1 MVRYVRPFPVRP
13 GRRRMRS
20 VHSHAPWRSSGSFGC
35 IRPIPVCPECR
46 QVRSGAFSHS
56 RTPGGSYNAFGPFP
70 RSLGVLGFVRVRS
83 VRSLAPWGSSG
94 SFVCVQ
100 SIPVRL
106 GDRQVCLCA
115 FGPLPC
121 GKGVFVWVRSIPIHL
136 GRRHVRPWGRRVRS
150 GAFGTFPCP
159 LSLVPTPLHLI

>member
-1 MVRYVRPFPVRP
+1 M
-13 GRRRMRS
+13 RRGDHR
-20 VHSHAPWRSSGSFGC
+20 VL
-35 IRPIPVCPECR
+35 
-46 QVRSGAFSHS
+46 SGAFGLFPCALSVVTFVQVLSAHS

-121 GKGVFVWVRSIPIHL
+121 GKGVLVWVRSIPIHL